1 MKVMVEFYTKKKE
14 VALPTGS
21 TVEGLLLQLSLFPDA
36 VIVLS
41 EGGILPS
48 SAPLTSGQRLKIIQV
63 SSGG

>member
-1 MKVMVEFYTKKKE
+1 MKVMVEFSTTNKE
-14 VALPTGS
+14 VVLPTGS
-21 TVEGLLLQLSLFPDA
+21 TVEGLLLHLSMFPDT

-41 EGGILPS
+41 ENRIIPS